1 MHHFLYKAYLIK
13 ESSENQDGNEY
24 APFYIWNSKEG
35 MNRFLFDGFYDNI
48 LASFGWQHI
57 HIGVPLLC
65 ELKDTFPNSHYVYE
79 IKHSIS
85 PLQHMQRMQFSL
97 SDNNSTGRVLIY
109 NPDLWQY
116 TAFYFYESKQTKSH
130 EGQRYEILHISLSK

>member
-1 MHHFLYKAYLIK
+1 MIK
-13 ESSENQDGNEY
+13 ESSENQGGNEY

-48 LASFGWQHI
+48 LASFGWQQI

-65 ELKDTFPNSHYVYE
+65 ELKDTFPNSRYVYE

-97 SDNNSTGRVLIY
+97 LIT
-109 NPDLWQY
+109 
-116 TAFYFYESKQTKSH
+116 TAPAEY
-130 EGQRYEILHISLSK
+130 